1 MFTSRCLAND
11 WKSRGLQRFFYRVL
25 GTLVVAVSVPAH
37 PPSLREWSLAFPA
50 PYMFTGQRRNS
61 LLPNK
66 STMAGIPYLGPCHI
80 YLPFLYWFLAGGRKT
95 LILIDPTIMAGDSFP
110 AEATRH
116 LGGVN

>member
-11 WKSRGLQRFFYRVL
+11 WKSRALQRFFYRVL

-66 STMAGIPYLGPCHI
+66 STMAGMSGVSMSEHRDQIFNQVCCSYQA
-80 YLPFLYWFLAGGRKT
+80 FKT
-95 LILIDPTIMAGDSFP
+95 
-110 AEATRH
+110 
-116 LGGVN
+116 

>member
-1 MFTSRCLAND
+1 MFTSQCLAND
-11 WKSRGLQRFFYRVL
+11 WKSRALQRFFYRVL

-50 PYMFTGQRRNS
+50 PYMFSGQRRNS

-80 YLPFLYWFLAGGRKT
+80 YLPFLYWFLAGGRKNPN
-95 LILIDPTIMAGDSFP
+95 I
-110 AEATRH
+110 
-116 LGGVN
+116 N

>member
-11 WKSRGLQRFFYRVL
+11 WKSRALQRFFYRVL

-66 STMAGIPYLGPCHI
+66 STMAGILNQFSHVFS
-80 YLPFLYWFLAGGRKT
+80 LWRT
-95 LILIDPTIMAGDSFP
+95 
-110 AEATRH
+110 
-116 LGGVN
+116 